1 MEISAEDLKR
11 HYREMSDGELL
22 AIDPVELTATAAK
35 VHAGEMERR
44 GLNTE
49 DADQHSEAELEEE
62 TGERWLSAGIFRFE
76 DEIRV
81 LLPVLRHHGLQA
93 EIETDPDELI
103 WMGMNTFPANRL
115 LVPAAQLDEARGI
128 IENFANSQE
137 LAAREDAGPPPLVVR
152 TRFEDGVFKPLEPV
166 AIEER
171 TEIEVQL
178 LRNE

>member
-22 AIDPVELTATAAK
+22 AIDPVELTETAAK

-44 GLNTE
+44 GLNEAGADRHTE
-49 DADQHSEAELEEE
+49 AQLEED
-62 TGERWLSAGIFRFE
+62 TGEQWVSAGIFRFD

-103 WMGMNTFPANRL
+103 WMGTSRYPANRL
-115 LVPAAQLDEARGI
+115 LVPAGQVDEAHSV
-128 IENFANSQE
+128 IENFSNAQE
-137 LAAREDAGPPPLVVR
+137 LSAREDAGPPQPVVR
-152 TRFEDGVFKPLEPV
+152 VRFEDGVFKPLDPV
-166 AIEER
+166 DGLEEG
-171 TEIEVQL
+171 TEFDVQL
-178 LRNE
+178 LRE